1 MTIPPSLS
9 YPYTAVQN
17 FVYNFAQTYN
27 SLQSFTLTSNTI
39 QFQSIPHR
47 LYISVSKA
55 YNTKTYN
62 DADVF
67 LPITSINITWGN
79 VSGVLSTLSQYD
91 LWLLSEKNGLKQS
104 WPMFSGQTIKIWG
117 KSLDAGNAYDRDL
130 RGPSAPLCL
139 EFGSDILL
147 LNEDYPGKQGTWN
160 FQIQVNAF
168 NSLYDAVTPQ
178 LDIIVIYHGTMTIA
192 GGSVTL
198 QTDLVTPGAPI
209 PGLAKTTFP
218 REKDFY
224 SGGKFDLGSILSSI
238 PGRIFRGLSGLVSG
252 LLSPEEG
259 EHPAFKKIRSAV
271 KSIPS
276 ISRQIVAL
284 PEAEEED

>member
-1 MTIPPSLS
+1 
-9 YPYTAVQN
+9 
-17 FVYNFAQTYN
+17 
-27 SLQSFTLTSNTI
+27 
-39 QFQSIPHR
+39 
-47 LYISVSKA
+47 
-55 YNTKTYN
+55 
-62 DADVF
+62 
-67 LPITSINITWGN
+67 
-79 VSGVLSTLSQYD
+79 
-91 LWLLSEKNGLKQS
+91 
-104 WPMFSGQTIKIWG
+104 MFSGQTIKIWA

-139 EFGSDILL
+139 EFGSDIQL

-160 FQIQVNAF
+160 FQIQVNSF
-168 NSLYDAVTPQ
+168 NSLYDPVTPQ

-198 QTDLVTPGAPI
+198 QTGLVTPGAPI

-218 REKDFY
+218 KETDFY
-224 SGGKFDLGSILSSI
+224 SGGKFDLGSILLSI

-271 KSIPS
+271 KNIPS
-276 ISRQIVAL
+276 ISRQIAAL
-284 PEAEEED
+284 PEAEEEE